1 MKTILFILAWTVTFL
16 GLDYK
21 LLGTAEVADGAVL
34 TAIPDIPHEVCY
46 KTLGWNDPT
55 AMDTAITQDTTFYAR
70 YRPLRY
76 SLSIDT
82 EHEHEY
88 YLYGDIEAQG
98 MSFNES
104 YVIEHI
110 PCGETVTVYAK
121 PLTGYK
127 FVKWV
132 LNDEEQATTLSTL
145 EVPMNETTAQSNPD
159 PQADDDDGNVAI
171 YAVFEVDPATD
182 ITNANAD
189 INAYKRI
196 ENNHVV
202 IIRNNEKYDVTG
214 KKL

>member
-34 TAIPDIPHEVCY
+34 TAIPDIPHEDCY

-82 EHEHEY
+82 EHEY

-98 MSFNES
+98 MSFNTS

-110 PCGETVTVYAK
+110 LCGETVTVYAK
-121 PLTGYK
+121 PHNGYK

>member
-34 TAIPDIPHEVCY
+34 TAIPNIPKEYCY
-46 KTLGWNDPT
+46 KTLGWDDPT
-55 AMDTAITQDTTFYAR
+55 GMETAITQDTTFYAL
-70 YRPLRY
+70 YHPLRY

-82 EHEHEY
+82 EHGY

-98 MSFNES
+98 MSFDGN
-104 YVIEHI
+104 YMIEHI
-110 PCGETVTVYAK
+110 LCGETVTVYAK
-121 PLTGYK
+121 PHGGYT

-132 LNDEEQATTLSTL
+132 LNGVDQATTSSTF
-145 EVPMNETTAQSNPD
+145 EVPMTEAVAQPVLN
-159 PQADDDDGNVAI
+159 PQAGKDDGNVAI

-182 ITNANAD
+182 ITDTKTD
-189 INAYKRI
+189 INASYKRI

-202 IIRNNEKYDVTG
+202 IIRNGEKYDLTG
-214 KKL
+214 RKIK

>member
-1 MKTILFILAWTVTFL
+1 MQTILFILAWTVTWL
-16 GLDYK
+16 GFENVELKTIHNINDHDNVNDQAPEPPTVTCYRFANWIGSADNVTSDTIIRAVYK
-21 LLGTAEVADGAVL
+21 Q
-34 TAIPDIPHEVCY
+34 Y
-46 KTLGWNDPT
+46 K
-55 AMDTAITQDTTFYAR
+55 
-70 YRPLRY
+70 Y

-82 EHEHEY
+82 EHEY
-88 YLYGDIEAQG
+88 YRYGDIEAQG

-110 PCGETVTVYAK
+110 LCGETVTVYAK
-121 PLTGYK
+121 PHNGYK

-132 LNDEEQATTLSTL
+132 LNDEEQATTSSTF
-145 EVPMNETTAQSNPD
+145 EVPMTEAVAQPVLNP
-159 PQADDDDGNVAI
+159 PAGKDDGNVAI

>member
-16 GLDYK
+16 GLDDK
-21 LLGTAEVADGAVL
+21 FLGTAEVADGAVL

-88 YLYGDIEAQG
+88 YLHGDIEAQG

-110 PCGETVTVYAK
+110 LCGETVTVYAK
-121 PLTGYK
+121 PHNGYK

-132 LNDEEQATTLSTL
+132 LNSEEQATTSSTF
-145 EVPMNETTAQSNPD
+145 EVPMTEAVAQPVLNP
-159 PQADDDDGNVAI
+159 PAGKDDGNVAI

>member
-16 GLDYK
+16 GLDDK

-34 TAIPDIPHEVCY
+34 TAIPDIPHEDCY
-46 KTLGWNDPT
+46 KNLGWNDPT
-55 AMDTAITQDTTFYAR
+55 AMETAITQDMTFYAQ
-70 YRPLRY
+70 YRPLSY

-82 EHEHEY
+82 EHEY
-88 YLYGDIEAQG
+88 YRYGDIEAQG
-98 MSFNES
+98 MSFDGN
-104 YVIEHI
+104 YMIEHI
-110 PCGETVTVYAK
+110 LCGETVTVYAK
-121 PLTGYK
+121 PHNGYK

-132 LNDEEQATTLSTL
+132 LNGVDQATTSSTF
-145 EVPMNETTAQSNPD
+145 EVPMTEGIAQPNPN
-159 PQADDDDGNVAI
+159 PQAGDDDGNVAI

>member
-1 MKTILFILAWTVTFL
+1 MKTILFILAWTVTWL
-16 GLDYK
+16 GFENVELKTIHNLNDHDNVNDQAPEPPTVTCYRFANWIGSADNVTSDTIIRAVYK
-21 LLGTAEVADGAVL
+21 Q
-34 TAIPDIPHEVCY
+34 Y
-46 KTLGWNDPT
+46 K
-55 AMDTAITQDTTFYAR
+55 
-70 YRPLRY
+70 Y

-82 EHEHEY
+82 EHEY
-88 YLYGDIEAQG
+88 YRYGDIEAQG

-110 PCGETVTVYAK
+110 LCGETVTVYAK
-121 PLTGYK
+121 PHIGYK

-182 ITNANAD
+182 ITNPNVD

>member
-1 MKTILFILAWTVTFL
+1 MKTILFILAYTVTWL
-16 GLDYK
+16 GFENVELKTIHNLNDHDNVNGLAPAPPTVTCYRFANWIGSADDVTSDTIIRAVYK
-21 LLGTAEVADGAVL
+21 Q
-34 TAIPDIPHEVCY
+34 Y
-46 KTLGWNDPT
+46 K
-55 AMDTAITQDTTFYAR
+55 
-70 YRPLRY
+70 Y

-82 EHEHEY
+82 EHEY
-88 YLYGDIEAQG
+88 DLYGDIEAQG

-104 YVIEHI
+104 YMIEHI
-110 PCGETVTVYAK
+110 PCGETVTLYAK
-121 PLTGYK
+121 PHTGYK

-132 LNDEEQATTLSTL
+132 LNNEEQATTLSTL
-145 EVPMNETTAQSNPD
+145 EVPMNETTAQSVPD
-159 PQADDDDGNVAI
+159 PPAGKDDGNVAI

>member
-1 MKTILFILAWTVTFL
+1 
-16 GLDYK
+16 
-21 LLGTAEVADGAVL
+21 
-34 TAIPDIPHEVCY
+34 
-46 KTLGWNDPT
+46 
-55 AMDTAITQDTTFYAR
+55 
-70 YRPLRY
+70 
-76 SLSIDT
+76 
-82 EHEHEY
+82 
-88 YLYGDIEAQG
+88 

-110 PCGETVTVYAK
+110 LCGETVTVYAK
-121 PLTGYK
+121 PHNGCK

-132 LNDEEQATTLSTL
+132 LNSEEQATTSSTF
-145 EVPMNETTAQSNPD
+145 EVPMTEAVAQPVLNP
-159 PQADDDDGNVAI
+159 PAGKDDGNVAI

>member
-1 MKTILFILAWTVTFL
+1 MKTILFILAWTVTWL
-16 GLDYK
+16 GFENVELKTIHNLNDHDNVNDQAPEPPTVTCYRFANWIGSADNDTPDTIIRAVYK
-21 LLGTAEVADGAVL
+21 Q
-34 TAIPDIPHEVCY
+34 Y
-46 KTLGWNDPT
+46 K
-55 AMDTAITQDTTFYAR
+55 
-70 YRPLRY
+70 Y

-82 EHEHEY
+82 EHEY
-88 YLYGDIEAQG
+88 YRYGDIEAQG

-110 PCGETVTVYAK
+110 LCGETVTVYAK
-121 PLTGYK
+121 PHIGYK